1 MIKVLI
7 FDLDDTLY
15 YEKEY
20 VYNGFK
26 DVCTY
31 LGMKYS
37 KNIDELYKMSL
48 EILEQY
54 GRGKIFDILCDKN
67 NFSENI
73 SDLVNIY
80 RNCHPHLQLYKDAED
95 IIKYAKDNNIKLGI
109 ITDGCSKV
117 QWNKIKALNLQNI
130 IEKIIVTNDYGQQYN
145 KPHER
150 AYKDLIKY
158 FSIKPEECIYIGDNP
173 KKDFIGARK
182 LKMNTVRIIHEK
194 GDHILDIAKEG
205 YEADI
210 CIRNLNEIKE
220 LINKGK

>member
-37 KNIDELYKMSL
+37 KDIDELYKMAL
-48 EILEQY
+48 EILEEH
-54 GRGKIFDILCDKN
+54 GRGKIFNILCDRN
-67 NFSENI
+67 DFSENI
-73 SDLVNIY
+73 FDLVNIY
-80 RNCHPHLQLYKDAED
+80 RNCQPHLELYKDAED
-95 IIKYAKDNNIKLGI
+95 IIKYAQDNNIKLGI

-150 AYKDLIKY
+150 SYKELIQY
-158 FSIKPEECIYIGDNP
+158 FNIKPEECIYIGDNP
-173 KKDFIGARK
+173 QKDFIGARK
-182 LKMNTVRIIHEK
+182 LKMNTVRIIHEQ
-194 GDHILDIAKEG
+194 GDHILDIAEDG